1 MSKAEW
7 ILAQWLKHLG
17 MSGLAGLVLAALA
30 LAVFLGFILPAEAEL
45 ERARSTAADLQN
57 RQKIA
62 LANPDAH
69 ARPAESE
76 LTSFYKSLPPEQSA
90 TMLLDKIYKS
100 ANSAS
105 LRLNQG
111 EYKYAKSKSG
121 HLGNYQVT
129 LPVKGSYVQVRKF
142 IAKVLNG
149 LPTAALDTVS
159 FKRETIGGSALEAK
173 IQFTIYLGTV

>member
-7 ILAQWLKHLG
+7 MIAKWARYLG
-17 MSGLAGLVLAALA
+17 LTGLAGVVLAVLA
-30 LAVFLGFILPAEAEL
+30 LAVFLGFILPAEAKLKRVASE
-45 ERARSTAADLQN
+45 AADLQN

-62 LANPDAH
+62 LSNPVTH
-69 ARPAESE
+69 TLPIESA
-76 LTSFYKSLPPEQSA
+76 LTSFYKSLPPEQNA
-90 TMLLDKIYKS
+90 TKLLDKIYKS
-100 ANSAS
+100 ANIAS
-105 LRLNQG
+105 IQLNQG
-111 EYKYAKSKSG
+111 EYKFTRAKAG

-149 LPTAALDTVS
+149 LPTAALDGVS
-159 FKRETIGGSALEAK
+159 FRRETIGGSDMEAK

>member
-1 MSKAEW
+1 MSRAEW

-45 ERARSTAADLQN
+45 ERARSTAADLQS
-57 RQKIA
+57 REKIA
-62 LANPDAH
+62 QSNPVA
-69 ARPAESE
+69 ALPAETG
-76 LTSFYKSLPPEQSA
+76 LTAFYKSLPPEQSA
-90 TMLLDKIYKS
+90 TKLLDKIYKS
-100 ANSAS
+100 ASNAS
-105 LRLNQG
+105 LHLDQG
-111 EYKYAKSKSG
+111 EYKFIRGKAG

-149 LPTAALDTVS
+149 LPTAALDGVS
-159 FKRETIGGSALEAK
+159 FRRESIGGSDLEAK